1 MFYAVLNLSSM
12 SVVGRGINNRKS
24 SIIGNQISTVT
35 ASFAAILGAHVEE
48 KYLRGCRTFGVDPL
62 FRTQDIASNTLFPK

>member
-1 MFYAVLNLSSM
+1 MTTYTI
-12 SVVGRGINNRKS
+12 GCGINIRKS

-48 KYLRGCRTFGVDPL
+48 KYSRGCRTFGVDPL